1 MSWWRKLF
9 TNRCDGLGYR
19 VGLIPLRLMIGVIFL
34 YHGLQKVGIIGDGG
48 FGGTAEMLRGMGFP
62 GPAFWAVLLVLAEV
76 AGGAMLVLGLLPRIG
91 AAALAVVMAVAL
103 LTAHRGDPFAA
114 THSQQMLL
122 AGCITILIAGGGA
135 LSVQPSR
142 PDSAA
147 TVARDAAA
155 EESP

>member
-1 MSWWRKLF
+1 
-9 TNRCDGLGYR
+9 
-19 VGLIPLRLMIGVIFL
+19 
-34 YHGLQKVGIIGDGG
+34 
-48 FGGTAEMLRGMGFP
+48 MLRGMGFP
-62 GPAFWAVLLVLAEV
+62 GPAFWVVLLVLAEV

-103 LTAHRGDPFAA
+103 LTAHKGDPFAA

-142 PDSAA
+142 PQPAS
-147 TVARDAAA
+147 TVAQDA
-155 EESP
+155 EESS